1 MFYTSVDRPWYV
13 ILKEKKT
20 LIARKK
26 NIRYIQRTYLE
37 KKKKLKTTI
46 KRYFVHLIKIFN
58 FFFCFK

>member
-26 NIRYIQRTYLE
+26 KHPIHTKNIFGKE
-37 KKKKLKTTI
+37 KKA
-46 KRYFVHLIKIFN
+46 
-58 FFFCFK
+58 